1 MARLMVPRDQGARLS
16 EAGCDDLER
25 RSVHV
30 VWDLL
35 LEPGELDTGLAN
47 HLSSVGQ
54 HATIQEAH
62 ERAFSSAIATEQAD
76 ALATLDRQ
84 IGAIEHRGPSER
96 DADLADTYHS
106 HLITP
111 VRTR

>member
-1 MARLMVPRDQGARLS
+1 MVPGYQGARLS
-16 EAGCDDLER
+16 ETGCDDLES
-25 RSVHV
+25 RSLHI

-35 LEPGELDTGLAN
+35 LEPGERDTSLAN
-47 HLSSVGQ
+47 HLSAIGQ

-62 ERAFSSAIATEQAD
+62 ERAFSSAVATEQAD
-76 ALATLDRQ
+76 ALAALDREV
-84 IGAIEHRGPSER
+84 GAIEHRRTSER

-106 HLITP
+106 HSITP